1 MLFRSHHEDLTVTAS
16 VGWVV
21 HPDDAETV
29 DDLIA
34 AADFC
39 LRGAKLTGKDRA
51 LSSMDWAPE
60 SDEELAA

>member
-1 MLFRSHHEDLTVTAS
+1 MCAALSSGGAVC
-16 VGWVV
+16 
-21 HPDDAETV
+21 PDDAQTV

-51 LSSMDWAPE
+51 LSSRDWAPE
-60 SDEELAA
+60 PNEELAA